1 MPDMMTGKTGLVK
14 QAIPQKSTVRLE
26 GQAPAD
32 KEDKLKK
39 ACADF
44 ESILVYYMF
53 KAMRQ
58 SIPKSGYLK
67 QSTGKD
73 TYNMMLDQKIAEE
86 LANKGKGAGLQ
97 DTLFKQLNN
106 RL

>member
-1 MPDMMTGKTGLVK
+1 MPDIMTAKTELMN
-14 QAIPQKSTVRLE
+14 QAIPEKSTGRLE
-26 GQAPAD
+26 GKAPVD
-32 KEDKLKK
+32 KEGKLKK

-44 ESILVYYMF
+44 ESVLIYYMF
-53 KAMRQ
+53 KSMRQ

-67 QSTGKD
+67 QSPGKD
-73 TYNMMLDQKIAEE
+73 TYSMLLDQKVAEE

-97 DTLFKQLNN
+97 NTLFEQLNN

>member
-1 MPDMMTGKTGLVK
+1 MPDMMTAKTGLVN
-14 QAIPQKSTVRLE
+14 QSIPQKGTRKLE
-26 GQAPAD
+26 GQAPVD
-32 KEDKLKK
+32 KEGKLKK
-39 ACADF
+39 TCADF

-67 QSTGKD
+67 ESSGKD

-97 DTLFKQLNN
+97 NTLFEQLRN